1 MARSSIK
8 WIDIVGA
15 RPQFVKL
22 SPILKSIQKHN
33 QSPFQIKIEEI
44 LIHTGQHYDENMS
57 RVFFEEFNLKAPDYH
72 LGIGSLSQPEQ
83 TAEILKHCSFVLA
96 KEKPDVVVVY
106 GDTNSTLGGALAAAK
121 LNLPIAH
128 VEAGIRSFNKKMQE
142 EINRIL
148 ADHISSFLFCPT
160 QTAVENLKHE
170 GVTKGV
176 CFAGDVMY
184 DAILQNIPFAEKHE
198 GILKQ
203 IGIAPQKYFIATVHR
218 AENTDAP
225 EKLSAI
231 LNGLQDVAKKIA
243 PVVIPLHPRT
253 RNRLETLRVSISG
266 LIVIEP
272 LSYLEMLV
280 LLKNAKGILT
290 DSGGL
295 QKEAYFLQI
304 PCVTLR
310 EDTEWVETLDTGWNV
325 LAGFD
330 SKKIVE
336 SLMQVL
342 ESPKKNLPLFGDGNA
357 SDKIVDILVSTFLNS
372 EEHL

>member
-1 MARSSIK
+1 
-8 WIDIVGA
+8 
-15 RPQFVKL
+15 
-22 SPILKSIQKHN
+22 
-33 QSPFQIKIEEI
+33 
-44 LIHTGQHYDENMS
+44 
-57 RVFFEEFNLKAPDYH
+57 
-72 LGIGSLSQPEQ
+72 
-83 TAEILKHCSFVLA
+83 
-96 KEKPDVVVVY
+96 
-106 GDTNSTLGGALAAAK
+106 
-121 LNLPIAH
+121 
-128 VEAGIRSFNKKMQE
+128 
-142 EINRIL
+142 
-148 ADHISSFLFCPT
+148 LFYPP